1 MVWEREIAI
10 EGKNF
15 RVTISDEYEA
25 LRSALAEGRAVIGLW
40 DRERTDQCLSPAAYL
55 VESLSDLTPEFLERV
70 VRRKEGLPWNITST
84 RRLLIR
90 EFVAPDAVEV
100 PKEPDGGRD
109 GEIFCSRET
118 LESYARQ
125 QYGFYE
131 YGIWA
136 LYDRDKK
143 VIVGKAGIFN
153 LDTGVDEELSSY
165 IKKNDTPLEL
175 GYHIFTPYRRHGY
188 AREACQAIITYA
200 ADSLTDRIYARVLEE
215 NRASVSLLK
224 SLGFQLK
231 GRTHNGS
238 ASLQCLYEWNC
249 L

>member
-55 VESLSDLTPEFLERV
+55 VESLSDLTLEFLERV

-90 EFVAPDAVEV
+90 EFAAPDADEI
-100 PKEPDGGRD
+100 PEEPDGGRD
-109 GEIFCSRET
+109 GGLFCSRET
-118 LESYARQ
+118 LEIYVRQ

-136 LYDRDKK
+136 LYDKDKK
-143 VIVGKAGIFN
+143 IIVGKAGIFN
-153 LDTGVDEELSSY
+153 LDTADNEELSSF

-175 GYHIFTPYRRHGY
+175 GYHIFTPYRRQGY
-188 AREACQAIITYA
+188 AREACQAILTYA
-200 ADSLTDRIYARVLEE
+200 AASLTDTIYARVLEE

-231 GRTHNGS
+231 GRTHSGS
-238 ASLQCLYEWNC
+238 ASRQCLYEWSC

>member
-90 EFVAPDAVEV
+90 EFAAPDADEI
-100 PKEPDGGRD
+100 PEEPDGGRD
-109 GEIFCSRET
+109 GELFCSRET
-118 LESYARQ
+118 LEIYVRQ

-136 LYDRDKK
+136 LYDKDKK
-143 VIVGKAGIFN
+143 IIVGKAGIFN
-153 LDTGVDEELSSY
+153 LDTADNEELSSF

-175 GYHIFTPYRRHGY
+175 GYHIFTPYRRQGY
-188 AREACQAIITYA
+188 AREACQAILTYA
-200 ADSLTDRIYARVLEE
+200 AASLTDTIYARVLEE

-231 GRTHNGS
+231 GRSHSGS
-238 ASLQCLYEWNC
+238 ASRQCLYEWSC

>member
-1 MVWEREIAI
+1 MVWEREINI

-15 RVTISDEYEA
+15 RITISDEYEA

-55 VESLSDLTPEFLERV
+55 VESLTDLTPEFLERV
-70 VRRKEGLPWNITST
+70 VRRKEGLPWNIAST

-90 EFVAPDAVEV
+90 EFVTSDADEI
-100 PKEPDGGRD
+100 PKEPDGGRTF
-109 GEIFCSRET
+109 ELFYNRES
-118 LESYARQ
+118 LESYARK
-125 QYGFYE
+125 QYSFYE

-136 LYDRDKK
+136 LCDRDKK
-143 VIVGKAGIFN
+143 VIVGKAGLFN
-153 LDTGVDEELSSY
+153 LDSGEDEELNSF

-175 GYHIFTPYRRHGY
+175 GYHIFTPYRRQGY
-188 AREACQAIITYA
+188 AREACQAILTYA
-200 ADSLTDRIYARVLEE
+200 ASSLTESIYARVLEE

-231 GRTHNGS
+231 GRTHSGS
-238 ASLQCLYEWNC
+238 VSPQCLYEWNC

>member
-40 DRERTDQCLSPAAYL
+40 DRERTDQCLTPAAYL

-70 VRRKEGLPWNITST
+70 VRRKEGQPWNIAST

-90 EFVAPDAVEV
+90 EFMASDADEI
-100 PKEPDGGRD
+100 PKEPDGGKN
-109 GEIFCSRET
+109 GELFCSRET

-136 LYDRDKK
+136 LFDRDKK
-143 VIVGKAGIFN
+143 TIVGKAGIFN
-153 LDTGVDEELSSY
+153 LDVGEDEEMSSF

-175 GYHIFTPYRRHGY
+175 GYHIFTPYRRQGY
-188 AREACQAIITYA
+188 AGEACKAILTYA
-200 ADSLTDRIYARVLEE
+200 ASSLTDRIYARVLEE
-215 NRASVSLLK
+215 NRASVSLLE
-224 SLGFQLK
+224 SLDFQLK
-231 GRTHNGS
+231 GRTHSGS
-238 ASLQCLYEWNC
+238 ASPQCLYEWNC

>member
-1 MVWEREIAI
+1 MVWEREIDI

-90 EFVAPDAVEV
+90 EFASPDADEI
-100 PKEPDGGRD
+100 PEEPDGGRD
-109 GEIFCSRET
+109 GELFCSRET
-118 LESYARQ
+118 LEIYVRQ

-136 LYDRDKK
+136 LYDKDKK
-143 VIVGKAGIFN
+143 IIVGKAGIFN
-153 LDTGVDEELSSY
+153 LDTADNEELSSF

-175 GYHIFTPYRRHGY
+175 GYHIFTPYRRQGY
-188 AREACQAIITYA
+188 AREACQAILTYA
-200 ADSLTDRIYARVLEE
+200 AASLTDRIYARVLEE

-231 GRTHNGS
+231 GRTHSGS
-238 ASLQCLYEWNC
+238 ASPLCLYEWSC

>member
-1 MVWEREIAI
+1 MVWEREITI

-70 VRRKEGLPWNITST
+70 VRRKEGMPWNITST

-90 EFVAPDAVEV
+90 EFVTTDADEI

-109 GEIFCSRET
+109 GELFCSRET
-118 LESYARQ
+118 LESYAGQ
-125 QYGFYE
+125 QYAFYE

-143 VIVGKAGIFN
+143 IIVGKAGIFN
-153 LDTGVDEELSSY
+153 MDTGADEELSTL

-175 GYHIFTPYRRHGY
+175 GYHIFTPYRRQGY
-188 AREACQAIITYA
+188 AREACQAILTYA
-200 ADSLTDRIYARVLEE
+200 AASLTDTIYARVLEE
-215 NRASVSLLK
+215 NRASVRLLK

-231 GRTHNGS
+231 GRTHSGS
-238 ASLQCLYEWNC
+238 ASPQCLYEWNC